1 MNIND
6 LQKLAGLP
14 ITEWANTP
22 AHTNH
27 PEPEE
32 IDVPEADV
40 DQSLRRYLN
49 ADPMPVTVT
58 EDHTVDSMMKSF
70 KDYLA
75 EGEEELEEGRVK
87 DSVIDDSETM
97 SKEEFAKKHG
107 KEMAD
112 EYYESVA
119 EEIEVDEAEELEE
132 VEAVEEKAKPDF
144 ADIDGDGD
152 KEEDM
157 KKAAKDKEEKEK
169 ADESMDPDIAALRK
183 LAGIGE
189 QTTSQ
194 TVSEDIIA
202 LKKLAGI

>member
-58 EDHTVDSMMKSF
+58 EDHTVEGMMKSF

-75 EGEEELEEGRVK
+75 EGEEELEEGRMK
-87 DSVIDDSETM
+87 DSVIHDSETM

-107 KEMAD
+107 KELAD
-112 EYYESVA
+112 EMYESV
-119 EEIEVDEAEELEE
+119 EE
-132 VEAVEEKAKPDF
+132 VEAV
-144 ADIDGDGD
+144 
-152 KEEDM
+152 
-157 KKAAKDKEEKEK
+157 EEKEK

>member
-32 IDVPEADV
+32 IDVPEANV

-58 EDHTVDSMMKSF
+58 EDHTVEGMMKSF

-75 EGEEELEEGRVK
+75 EGEEELEEGRMK
-87 DSVIDDSETM
+87 DSVIHDSETM

-107 KEMAD
+107 KELAD
-112 EYYESVA
+112 EMYESV
-119 EEIEVDEAEELEE
+119 AEELEE